1 MKTQTIRRMVKVKT
15 NGSLAQ
21 SAEPHCG
28 PAVED
33 EIVPWPRENLPTG
46 AGPWR
51 RTTLNA
57 GNGGG
62 HATATTAVVD
72 HSVVPTLPYAH
83 QHCWIRL
90 ADSQLPLAP
99 LQAILALLRAT
110 WAPLQTRWR
119 LLQAT

>member
-1 MKTQTIRRMVKVKT
+1 MVKVKT

-21 SAEPHCG
+21 SAEPHRG

-51 RTTLNA
+51 RITLNA
-57 GNGGG
+57 GNSGG
-62 HATATTAVVD
+62 HATATTAAVD
-72 HSVVPTLPYAH
+72 QSIVPTLPHAH
-83 QHCWIRL
+83 QLGWIRL
-90 ADSQLPLAP
+90 ADPQLPLAP